1 MSIEKTLQGIRIST
15 IYKGYR
21 VSRLY
26 MGYSKTESVRLFKEY
41 LKTIK

>member
-1 MSIEKTLQGIRIST
+1 MSIEKTLQGIRIS
-15 IYKGYR
+15 IIHKGYR